1 MVDLCSLTKR
11 IVYYFQNSFIIF
23 SCLLAAVSASPQYY
37 YRQYQ
42 RQVYS
47 PSRGVAPASA
57 VASASTVAAA
67 SAVAPVLDAAS
78 GRVVVP
84 VAPLTPG
91 GPTTAALTPEI
102 TSELKNLAKIGAPH
116 LIKAL
121 DTIQQLTTTR
131 LPEALKTLEPSKRA
145 DIVKTKEFIGEV
157 CSKIIA
163 EAQPRYSD
171 KYKAEDLQKICDFI
185 NKVGTDIVDGLDNS
199 AIFQKYLSQL
209 QTITISL
216 LAKAA

>member
-1 MVDLCSLTKR
+1 MAV
-11 IVYYFQNSFIIF
+11 
-23 SCLLAAVSASPQYY
+23 VSASPQYY
-37 YRQYQ
+37 YPKYQ

-47 PSRGVAPASA
+47 PYGRQAPASAVAPASSVAPASA
-57 VASASTVAAA
+57 VAPALAAA
-67 SAVAPVLDAAS
+67 P

-91 GPTTAALTPEI
+91 GPTTAELTPEI
-102 TSELKNLAKIGAPH
+102 TSELKNLAKIGSPH

-121 DTIQQLTTTR
+121 DTIQQLTTNR
-131 LPEALKTLEPSKRA
+131 LPEALKNLEPSKRA
-145 DIVKTKEFIGEV
+145 DIVRTKEFIGEV

-185 NKVGTDIVDGLDNS
+185 NKVGTDIVDGLDNP